1 MIPPD
6 FIGESHRYVRARSR
20 CARELEKIARRQLA
34 PSFFERQRETRT
46 QKLYKIL
53 EAMRARLEAV
63 PLVVEVDCA
72 EDLFE
77 HRTLGVAI
85 TRLFC
90 ALSTHG
96 RQALVS
102 ARRARGI
109 PEGIH
114 PATAVVFPRLRATE
128 AESFSAHLIENIV
141 RSPDRSSVVAW
152 WREKG
157 ATHPDADHRLAIV
170 SAPLHGRRPL

>member
-6 FIGESHRYVRARSR
+6 FIGESHRYTRARSR
-20 CARELEKIARRQLA
+20 CAREIEKIVRRQLA

-72 EDLFE
+72 EDLYE
-77 HRTLGVAI
+77 HRMLGVAI

-96 RQALVS
+96 HAALVS

-114 PATAVVFPRLRATE
+114 PATAVVYPGLREQE
-128 AESFSAHLIENIV
+128 AAPFSAHLIENIV
-141 RSPDRSSVVAW
+141 TSHDRASAVAW
-152 WREKG
+152 WRERG
-157 ATHPDADHRLAIV
+157 ATSPEQHRLAVV
-170 SAPLHGRRPL
+170 SAPIDGRRTL